1 MEDTNEEKK
10 AGCQEKSYANL
21 LCDFM
26 FKRMF
31 CSEANKDVLIWFL
44 NMVLEDVEIKSVD
57 FIPTEHLGLTEE
69 DRKVIFDISCECTDG
84 RTFIIE
90 MQKGYQRYFRER
102 ALYYTT
108 YPINAQGR
116 KARDLYESGRIEGR
130 TQERF
135 AWDYNLKPVIVVA
148 LLNFEFKH
156 SEGWPK
162 DKYLSS
168 YRLLEDSVNEP
179 MTQALRFV
187 FLELGR
193 FNKQISE
200 LETPFEKWIY
210 LLKHLH
216 NMKEIPSE
224 FDEPLFKRLFL
235 LAEIGNF
242 TPCELE
248 QYYKSLNNMGDY
260 YNILHTA
267 KEEAERIGLERGL
280 EKGLAQGLQQGI
292 EQGLQQ
298 GLQQGIQQGL
308 QQGLAQGDKDRAVKV
323 AREMLADGMSVG
335 KISKYTELSVE
346 EIEALRV

>member
-1 MEDTNEEKK
+1 MEETKEEKK
-10 AGCQEKSYANL
+10 AECREKAYANL

-44 NMVLEDVEIKSVD
+44 NMVLEDVDIVDVD
-57 FIPTEHLGLTEE
+57 FTPTEHLGLTEE
-69 DRKVIFDISCECTDG
+69 DRKVIFDISCTCNDG
-84 RTFIIE
+84 KTFIIE
-90 MQKGYQRYFRER
+90 MQKGYQKYFRER

-116 KARDLYESGRIEGR
+116 KARDLYESGRIEGW

-156 SEGWPK
+156 SEEWPK
-162 DKYLSS
+162 DKYVSS
-168 YRLLEDSVNEP
+168 YRLLEDTVNEP
-179 MTQALRFV
+179 MTKALRFV

-200 LETPFEKWIY
+200 LKTPFEKWIY

-216 NMKEIPSE
+216 NMKGIPPE

-235 LAEIGNF
+235 LAEICNF
-242 TPCELE
+242 TPGE
-248 QYYKSLNNMGDY
+248 
-260 YNILHTA
+260 
-267 KEEAERIGLERGL
+267 
-280 EKGLAQGLQQGI
+280 
-292 EQGLQQ
+292 
-298 GLQQGIQQGL
+298 
-308 QQGLAQGDKDRAVKV
+308 
-323 AREMLADGMSVG
+323 
-335 KISKYTELSVE
+335 
-346 EIEALRV
+346 

>member
-1 MEDTNEEKK
+1 MEETKEEKK

-57 FIPTEHLGLTEE
+57 FTPNEHLGLTEE
-69 DRKVIFDISCECTDG
+69 DRKVIFDISCECADG

-90 MQKGYQRYFRER
+90 MQKGYQKYFRER

-116 KARDLYESGRIEGR
+116 QARDLYESGKIDGR
-130 TQERF
+130 TQEKFR
-135 AWDYNLKPVIVVA
+135 WDYNLKPVIVVA

-156 SEGWPK
+156 SDDWPK
-162 DKYLSS
+162 DKYISS
-168 YRLLEDSVNEP
+168 YRLLEDTVNEP

-193 FNKQISE
+193 FNKRISE

-210 LLKHLH
+210 LLKHMH

-242 TPCELE
+242 TPGELE

-267 KEEAERIGLERGL
+267 KEEAERIGLEKGLVEGL
-280 EKGLAQGLQQGI
+280 EKGLAEGL
-292 EQGLQQ
+292 EK
-298 GLQQGIQQGL
+298 
-308 QQGLAQGDKDRAVKV
+308 GLAEGREKGLAEGRAEGRVEAQLEV
-323 AREMLADGMSVG
+323 ARKMLAAGMPVEQIAEFTG
-335 KISKYTELSVE
+335 LSVE
-346 EIEALRV
+346 ELQ